1 MTPIKSN
8 PEAPMKNE
16 RAKRTF
22 RRIRR
27 DRVLSRRESYL
38 HRLRCGG
45 VRRANTRMAQD
56 VPIKVI
62 DLSSN
67 IGENQ
72 PEEINQD
79 SLLLRTR
86 SLLILR
92 RVLSAHSFMIAL
104 DRSLHLLMLRWSFLK
119 YIYINYLWLWLV
131 IYTVRCASPL
141 LLILIVLKLVHIV
154 WSSGVYWNPF

>member
-56 VPIKVI
+56 VPAEVI
-62 DLSSN
+62 DLSN
-67 IGENQ
+67 DERENQ
-72 PEEINQD
+72 PEDVKQD
-79 SLLLRTR
+79 NN
-86 SLLILR
+86 
-92 RVLSAHSFMIAL
+92 
-104 DRSLHLLMLRWSFLK
+104 
-119 YIYINYLWLWLV
+119 IY
-131 IYTVRCASPL
+131 
-141 LLILIVLKLVHIV
+141 
-154 WSSGVYWNPF
+154 